1 MAAVVRNEEPRRD
14 ATAAVRLVVVAA
26 SYIATSWL
34 GETERVVVAGNQVI
48 SPLWLPSGIA
58 LTYLLYWGMRTWPGI
73 ALGALFSELT
83 FLPWHYPLADVGII
97 AGNTLAPICA
107 YLMLRQ
113 VGFRVELG
121 RLRDGLALVFL
132 GALAGTLVNPTLAV
146 GALVLSGRVPADS
159 FWTAW
164 SAWWTGNALGVLVV
178 TPLLLTVRR
187 VRVPR
192 DVPFLQWAEAAALLV
207 GTVVVTFG
215 VTSTSLSLLF
225 LVFPLLIW
233 AALRFQ
239 LAGAAPCA
247 LVVSVGAVTSATHH
261 TGPFAHHGL
270 VATMVNLQA
279 LNGAAALTAL
289 LLAAITT
296 ERNNTRRKVED
307 ACQELAEVVAHLA
320 PG

>member
-1 MAAVVRNEEPRRD
+1 MGAVVRNEELRRH
-14 ATAAVRLVVVAA
+14 ATAGLRMVAVAA
-26 SYIATSWL
+26 SCFGTSWL
-34 GETERVVVAGNQVI
+34 GEMERVVVAGNQVI

-58 LTYLLYWGMRTWPGI
+58 LTYLLCWGTGTWPGI
-73 ALGALFSELT
+73 ALGALFFQLT
-83 FLPWHYPLADVGII
+83 YLPWHYPLADIAIV

-107 YLMLRQ
+107 YLMLRW
-113 VGFRVELG
+113 VGFRVELD

-146 GALVLSGRVPADS
+146 GALVLSGRVPASS

-164 SAWWTGNALGVLVV
+164 STWWTGNALGVLVV
-178 TPLLLTVRR
+178 TPLLLTARR
-187 VRVPR
+187 ARVPR
-192 DVPFLQWAEAAALLV
+192 DIPLFQWAEAAALLV
-207 GTVVVTFG
+207 GTVVVTLT
-215 VTSTSLSLLF
+215 VTSTHLSLLF
-225 LVFPLLIW
+225 LVFPQFIW

-247 LVVSVGAVTSATHH
+247 LFVSVVAVTSATHH

-270 VATMVNLQA
+270 LATMVNLQA

-296 ERNNTRRKVED
+296 ERNNTRRRLEE